1 MIEYD
6 YTLKRDEK
14 DTICTY
20 KPNDIPT
27 KLPNIV
33 YIEGPNSSGKS
44 TLLHIIALAC
54 HGLKNRQIKPVLHEK
69 IKNLI
74 DSDYQDLSFNV
85 KITDSNGNLEIVS
98 EKKDLKNNE
107 IILRDAKNKIIS
119 TDHFQKKYNLIYD
132 IPENPTERLRELISE
147 IKDMNLYFQHK
158 LGLLR
163 SYILQII
170 TEIQEARDPAR
181 IDSVKNEIK
190 VFNEAKTDLIK
201 ELDVLEERLK
211 EVKLFTYIK
220 FYVHY
225 DDVTRRVERE
235 MSEIKREENK
245 KKKVIKKISGEA
257 SDLKKHLTDEIKN
270 IENLYYN
277 VTPLLQDLF
286 SKGKEKKRFLLW
298 KELIVREEIARPD
311 FNQTLKH
318 EGSHFK
324 DLLEKEYY
332 AQQKA
337 DDLKEAEV
345 FREIIDVLENY
356 SDLKIMIPVAEVSI
370 SNFIEILRDKLK
382 DYKNLIAKNENY
394 KSAID
399 NLNTILAKREDV
411 LNNILPKLSKLYV
424 KEDDTKAAVDD
435 DTDDYQIEQLENQ
448 LTENKEKKEYYKTS
462 CFNLGI
468 SDQEIKMLYPSV
480 VMGRSTKGLK
490 EYKET
495 HLKDKIYDMKK
506 ALSKKRKEI
515 NGKESNLQ
523 YLSKELKRLER
534 KEPHPY
540 QANLNFLKDTL
551 LRDIQI
557 MEQKM
562 NIFGSYTKQLINNK
576 YDSSGDLEDRKKYF
590 DHVASYLAKRVGII
604 RHIEND
610 YVPEK
615 IDLVGKTIST
625 KSGKEIKIADL
636 GTGQGQSAYLKGLLG
651 ADDNR
656 KIIALFDEVA
666 MMDSKSL
673 TPVYEKLK
681 ELHNNGKLLIGII
694 VQKAEAIKVTP
705 ID

>member
-14 DTICTY
+14 DAICTY

-27 KLPNIV
+27 KLHNLV

-54 HGLKNRQIKPVLHEK
+54 HGLKNRQIKPALQEK

-74 DSDYQDLSFNV
+74 YSDYQDLSFNI
-85 KITDSNGNLEIVS
+85 KITDNNGNLEFVS
-98 EKKDLKNNE
+98 EKKDLKNKE

-132 IPENPTERLRELISE
+132 IPENPTERLRELINE
-147 IKDMNLYFQHK
+147 IKDMHLYFQHK

-163 SYILQII
+163 SYILKTISD
-170 TEIQEARDPAR
+170 IQEARDPAS

-190 VFNEAKTDLIK
+190 VFNEEKAELIK
-201 ELDVLEERLK
+201 TVNILEERLK
-211 EVKLFTYIK
+211 EVRLFTYIK
-220 FYVHY
+220 FYAYY
-225 DDVTRRVERE
+225 DEITS
-235 MSEIKREENK
+235 MSERNINGIKKEKNK
-245 KKKVIKKISGEA
+245 KKRVIKKISGEA
-257 SDLKKHLTDEIKN
+257 VDLQKHLTDEIRS
-270 IENLYYN
+270 IEASYYD

-286 SKGKEKKRFLLW
+286 SKGKEKKRFSLW
-298 KELIVREEIARPD
+298 KELIVREEIADPE
-311 FNQTLKH
+311 FKQTLKH
-318 EGSHFK
+318 EGSHFRN
-324 DLLEKEYY
+324 LLEKEYY
-332 AQQKA
+332 DQQKA
-337 DDLKEAEV
+337 DNLKEAQV
-345 FREIIDVLENY
+345 FREIIGVLEKY
-356 SDLKIMIPVAEVSI
+356 SDLKIKIPLVEVSI
-370 SNFIEILRDKLK
+370 SNFIEILSNKLK
-382 DYKNLIAKNENY
+382 EYDDLIAKNENY

-399 NLNTILAKREDV
+399 NLNTILAKREHV
-411 LNNILPKLSKLYV
+411 VNTLRPKLSKLYV
-424 KEDDTKAAVDD
+424 KEKDTQATVDD
-435 DTDDYQIEQLENQ
+435 DTDEYQIEKLENQ
-448 LTENKEKKEYYKTS
+448 LTENKEKKEYYKTA
-462 CFNLGI
+462 CFNIGV
-468 SDQEIKMLYPSV
+468 SEQDIKMLYPSA
-480 VMGRSTKGLK
+480 VMGRPSKDLRD
-490 EYKET
+490 YKET
-495 HLKDKIYDMKK
+495 NLRDKIYDMEK
-506 ALSKKRKEI
+506 ALSKKRGEI
-515 NGKESNLQ
+515 NAKETNLQ

-540 QANLNFLKDTL
+540 QMHLNFLKDIL

-562 NIFGSYTKQLINNK
+562 NTFGSYTKQLINNK
-576 YDSSGDLEDRKKYF
+576 YVSSDDLEDRKKYF

-604 RHIEND
+604 RHIDND

-615 IDLVGKTIST
+615 IDLVGKTIFT
-625 KSGKEIKIADL
+625 KYGKEIKIADL

-681 ELHNNGKLLIGII
+681 ELHNNGQLLVGII
-694 VQKAEAIKVTP
+694 VQKAETINVTP
-705 ID
+705 IG